1 MSTESSFRTQL
12 SNFGWS
18 RAEPAPVSTG
28 QGSFIERLNPFSAN
42 GYVRLPT
49 HGGDLPA
56 QLPAQSR
63 GEEEALFNLSRWDRM
78 IVFAMLVVGSAA
90 CFFLAFFFLP
100 ILALRPRKFVTL
112 WTVGSLLFISSF
124 AALQGPMTYGKHLLS
139 GPRLPFTATYF
150 GSMGLTLYFSIGL
163 NSTILTIISAAAQMV
178 ALLWYLVSY
187 FPYVQKV

>member
-1 MSTESSFRTQL
+1 MSSTESAFRSQL

-18 RAEPAPVSTG
+18 RAEPAPVSTS
-28 QGSFIERLNPFSAN
+28 QGTFFERLNPFRAD
-42 GYVRLPT
+42 GYVRLPST
-49 HGGDLPA
+49 SGDLPP

-78 IVFAMLVVGSAA
+78 IVFAMLVLGSAA

-124 AALQGPMTYGKHLLS
+124 AALQGPVPYAKHLLS
-139 GPRLPFTATYF
+139 GTRLPFTAAYF
-150 GSMGLTLYFSIGL
+150 GSMAATLYFSIGL
-163 NSTILTIISAAAQMV
+163 NSTILTILFAAVQMV

-187 FPYVQKV
+187 FP